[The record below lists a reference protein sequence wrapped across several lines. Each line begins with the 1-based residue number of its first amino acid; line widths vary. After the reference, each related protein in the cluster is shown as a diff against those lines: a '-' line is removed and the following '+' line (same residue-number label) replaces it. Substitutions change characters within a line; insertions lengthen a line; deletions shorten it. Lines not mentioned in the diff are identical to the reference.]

1 MVINGN
7 FFLKKIM
14 KKIYMT
20 PVAKEIKL
28 NYQFSLLSNSITLDV
43 NNDITEIVD
52 DGTGD
57 LIDTNGDLDPEAR
70 EFDLDEE
77 EYF

>member
-1 MVINGN
+1 M
-7 FFLKKIM
+7 
-14 KKIYMT
+14 
-20 PVAKEIKL
+20 
-28 NYQFSLLSNSITLDV
+28 SNSITLDV